1 MPENSTENNKPT
13 ASPSERVAKFIL
25 SFCKGVK
32 TFFEMI
38 VYSSGARPQGRIVR
52 HRGKALPPGR
62 NLRFPGIMVVDDNM
76 NIASDMA
83 NAARRHYT
91 HGKVDIYLAYGLDT
105 AMAYFQ
111 RENIG
116 LVIMDN
122 DLDDDRGDGVFLTAK
137 FKAAKPGL
145 TILANSSSTVSNN
158 KLIDAGAREE
168 PLNKNWKRLSRGL
181 ENNDPMGQ
189 EEQ

>member
-1 MPENSTENNKPT
+1 MPGNSTANNKQP
-13 ASPSERVAKFIL
+13 ASPSERAAKFIL
-25 SFCKGVK
+25 RFCKGVK

-38 VYSSGARPQGRIVR
+38 VYSTGSKPQGRVVR

-91 HGKVDIYLAYGLDT
+91 HGKVDIYLAHGLDT

-111 RENIG
+111 REDIG

-122 DLDDDRGDGVFLTAK
+122 DLDDDRGDGVLLTAR
-137 FKAAKPGL
+137 FKAAKPGVI
-145 TILANSSSTVSNN
+145 ILANSSSTVSNN
-158 KLIDAGAREE
+158 KLIDVGAREE
-168 PLNKNWKRLSRGL
+168 PLNKNWKRLNRWL
-181 ENNDPMGQ
+181 EKNDPMDK